1 MEIIKTAAEL
11 MALAASTAP
20 KAKGQDFVRI
30 NIVTDPEII
39 EQLADK
45 MSELGEQPG
54 KKSFA
59 RDGGNVRKSQAIVL
73 LALKESKPAGLNCG
87 ACGYP
92 KCSQLPA
99 AVEGPELAGPLCAWR
114 LIDLG
119 IALGSAAKTASIH
132 NVDNRIMYTLGT
144 AARKL
149 GLMEGEVVV
158 GIPLSAGS
166 KNIYFDRT
174 FA

>member
-1 MEIIKTAAEL
+1 MEIIKTVAEL
-11 MALAASTAP
+11 MALSANTAP
-20 KAKGQDFVRI
+20 KARGQDSVRI
-30 NIVTDPEII
+30 KVVTNSEII
-39 EQLADK
+39 GYLADK
-45 MSELGEQPG
+45 MKELGEQPG
-54 KKSFA
+54 KKSYI
-59 RDGGNVRKSQAIVL
+59 RDSENVRNSQAVVI
-73 LALKESKPAGLNCG
+73 LALQEAKPANLNCG

-99 AVEGPELAGPLCAWR
+99 PTEGPEHAGPLCAWR

-119 IALGSAAKTASIH
+119 IALGSAVKTASIH
-132 NVDNRIMYTLGT
+132 NVDNRIMYTVGT

-149 GLMEGEVVV
+149 GLMEGEIVV